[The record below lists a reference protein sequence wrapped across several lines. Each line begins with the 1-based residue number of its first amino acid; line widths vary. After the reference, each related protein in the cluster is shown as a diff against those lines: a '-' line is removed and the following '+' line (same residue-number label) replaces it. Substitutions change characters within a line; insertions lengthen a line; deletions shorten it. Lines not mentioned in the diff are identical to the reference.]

1 MGCSEE
7 LSVIYAPIIN
17 DLLLPY
23 GVVTRQQLS
32 MFIAQIAH
40 ESGGFKSTVENLNY
54 SSQGLLSTW
63 PSRYTQQLALQ
74 HHRKPELI
82 ANHVYG
88 NRMGNFKQGDGWKY
102 RGRGLIQL
110 TGYDNYKA
118 FQDASGV
125 NVVDKP
131 TLLEQPRYAVESAL
145 WFWKT
150 NNLNKFADVGDLR
163 GCTRIING
171 GYNGMADRER
181 LYNKAKEVLSW
192 S

>member
-1 MGCSEE
+1 M
-7 LSVIYAPIIN
+7 
-17 DLLLPY
+17 
-23 GVVTRQQLS
+23 
-32 MFIAQIAH
+32 
-40 ESGGFKSTVENLNY
+40 
-54 SSQGLLSTW
+54 
-63 PSRYTQQLALQ
+63 
-74 HHRKPELI
+74 
-82 ANHVYG
+82 
-88 NRMGNFKQGDGWKY
+88 
-102 RGRGLIQL
+102 IQL
-110 TGYDNYKA
+110 TGFNNYKE

-150 NNLNKFADVGDLR
+150 NNLNKCADAGDLR

-171 GYNGMADRER
+171 GYNGMADRVG